1 MSMNQVVAGWY
12 PDPDGR
18 PSDRYWNG
26 QMWTEQTRPRPAM
39 GQPYGTPYGTPQGSP
54 YGSPYGSQMGTS
66 GDYFPNG
73 TMKPFSAAAV
83 WSCIPFVWGIV
94 GLICAIVA
102 LTSTAPTGDRRGRGA
117 AVVGLCINIAWI
129 IFFVIAAAGGAFDS
143 GY

>member
-1 MSMNQVVAGWY
+1 
-12 PDPDGR
+12 
-18 PSDRYWNG
+18 
-26 QMWTEQTRPRPAM
+26 
-39 GQPYGTPYGTPQGSP
+39 
-54 YGSPYGSQMGTS
+54 MGTS